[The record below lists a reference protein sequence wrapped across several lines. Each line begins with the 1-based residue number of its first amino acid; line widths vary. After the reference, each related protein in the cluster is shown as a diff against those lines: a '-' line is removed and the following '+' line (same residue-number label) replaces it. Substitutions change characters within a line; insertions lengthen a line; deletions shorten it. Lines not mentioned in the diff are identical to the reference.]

1 MADELVFKKAQK
13 GDAESFYKLLDPI
26 KEKLYR
32 VAFIYFKNE
41 NDAMDALQDSI
52 VKGIKAID
60 TCKNAKTF
68 NAWMSSIV
76 VNTCKNNYNKAK
88 KVTPIDINDFK
99 NEFVYEDKDVASVT
113 DLYDA
118 LNKIS
123 DRERDLIIKRYLDDM
138 TIMEISKAKNLA
150 EGTIKSGIN
159 RTLKKLKVILGE
171 G

>member
-99 NEFVYEDKDVASVT
+99 NEFTYEDKDITDYT

-118 LNKIS
+118 LDKIS
-123 DRERDLIIKRYLDDM
+123 ENEKDLIVKRYLEDM
-138 TIMEISKAKNLA
+138 TIKDISRSKDLPQ
-150 EGTIKSGIN
+150 GTVKSGIS

-171 G
+171 E